1 MTAIMPRRRAM
12 RHAGA
17 VGIGTSAWID
27 PGVVAGFAGAMPN
40 LTLIDYADRRARSS
54 SSLQVLDIGCGAGRN
69 AVPLALSGAHV
80 LGTDLSMPMLRAAQS
95 RSAAGRLHVVIAS
108 MHALPV
114 GDHSFNLIV
123 AHGIWNLARSG
134 AEFRK
139 AVAEAARA
147 ASPGAALFVFTFSRH
162 TLPADAAPIE
172 GESFVFTQFSGSPQV
187 FLTRDQLIGELHAAG
202 FEPDPDLPIRELNLP
217 PPGQVRV
224 GGAPVIYEAAFRKT
238 GA

>member
-1 MTAIMPRRRAM
+1 
-12 RHAGA
+12 
-17 VGIGTSAWID
+17 
-27 PGVVAGFAGAMPN
+27 
-40 LTLIDYADRRARSS
+40 
-54 SSLQVLDIGCGAGRN
+54 
-69 AVPLALSGAHV
+69 
-80 LGTDLSMPMLRAAQS
+80 MPMLRAAQS
-95 RSAAGRLHVVIAS
+95 RSAAGRLHLA
-108 MHALPV
+108 MAQMDALPV
-114 GDHSFNLIV
+114 SDHSFNFIV
-123 AHGIWNLARSG
+123 AHGIWILSRSG

-172 GESFVFTQFSGSPQV
+172 GETFVFTQFSGSPQV
-187 FLTRDQLIGELHAAG
+187 FLTRQQLIGELHDAR
-202 FEPDPDLPIRELNLP
+202 FEPDPALPIRELNLP